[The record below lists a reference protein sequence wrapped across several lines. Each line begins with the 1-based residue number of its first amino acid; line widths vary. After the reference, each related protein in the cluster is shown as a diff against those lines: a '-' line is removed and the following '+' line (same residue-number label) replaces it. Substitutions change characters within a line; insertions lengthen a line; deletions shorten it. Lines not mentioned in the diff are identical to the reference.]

1 MTENRIIKALGM
13 MAVRY
18 DPEGLDANLALY
30 EDHGFTYAE
39 VAVAP
44 LRVIANGR
52 ISPARAEQM
61 QKVLGRRRLKYTA
74 HAPLI
79 LNLMDEEHL
88 ELQKS
93 VCRAAIEFCG
103 RIGAETLVVHPG
115 TIDAARALTCRDRL
129 MAMER
134 DALLEL
140 ADVAAGLGVR
150 LALENLPVMLETLD
164 GRMHSYA
171 FDPARLARQIQAI
184 DHPAVCGTI
193 DFSHAGIAAAYLD
206 IDPLEALKP
215 LAPLTNHLHVH
226 DSFCKPPTLRG
237 ARSSDNVA
245 YGMGDLHLPAGWGS
259 VDYERLLPELA
270 IRPGTVMIF
279 EVNQHY
285 ICPEVCTEML
295 NAGRRYSELLE
306 QAARRRGIA
315 PAA

>member
-1 MTENRIIKALGM
+1 MEEQRIIKGLGM
-13 MAVRY
+13 MAVAY
-18 DPEGLDANLALY
+18 DPEGLDANLAMY

-79 LNLMDEEHL
+79 MNLMDEEHL
-88 ELQKS
+88 ELHKS

-103 RIGAETLVVHPG
+103 RIGAEVLVVHPG
-115 TIDAARALTCRDRL
+115 TMDASRTLTRQDSL
-129 MAMER
+129 IAMER
-134 DALLEL
+134 EALQEL
-140 ADVAAGLGVR
+140 AEDARRLGVR

-171 FDPARLARQIQAI
+171 FDPARLARQVEAI
-184 DHPAVCGTI
+184 GHPSVCGTI
-193 DFSHAGIAAAYLD
+193 DFSHACIAAAWQGV
-206 IDPLEALKP
+206 DPLAGLKAF
-215 LAPLTNHLHVH
+215 APHVNHLHVH

-237 ARSSDNVA
+237 ARSSDNVT
-245 YGMGDLHLPAGWGS
+245 YGMGDLHMPAGWGS
-259 VDYERLLPELA
+259 VDFERLLPELPVRA
-270 IRPGTVMIF
+270 DTVMIF
-279 EVNQHY
+279 EVAKHY
-285 ICPEVCTEML
+285 VCPEVCTEMM
-295 NAGRRYSELLE
+295 NTGRRYSELLE
-306 QAARRRGIA
+306 KAGRKGRVA